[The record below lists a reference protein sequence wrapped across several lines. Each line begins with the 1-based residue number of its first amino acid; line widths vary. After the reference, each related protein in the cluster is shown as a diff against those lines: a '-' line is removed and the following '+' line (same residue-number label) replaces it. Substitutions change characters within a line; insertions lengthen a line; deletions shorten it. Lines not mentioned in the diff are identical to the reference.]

1 MEDPGR
7 AAGLLAALEAS
18 DAGGAAVAVLVAAAD
33 ATRVGH
39 QNPLTLGLLAAALG
53 DSSERERESASPD
66 SVGLGI
72 ATALLPRDGV
82 RGLEEIRGDPGDE
95 RRFTLDPS
103 VAAALAESR
112 RGRVP
117 APRLWD
123 ALVAHTADPGD
134 RVRVA
139 LEAAR
144 RSLLRHAVELCL
156 PLAMADHA
164 PALLVLARCLNDE
177 GGTAAASEACLRR
190 AAELGDPAA
199 LFAFGQYLESTRRR
213 EEGAD
218 FIRRAAEAR
227 YPTAMGNWADKLHR
241 AGDKAEADVW
251 WDRAASLGDPSR
263 MYSRGR
269 RLAAAGDEKSAEA
282 WFMRASDAGHGLA
295 IGELDS
301 LLRRQH
307 RETEADEQL
316 RDRAARVPYA
326 MSFLGSKA
334 PDTAE
339 GRALLERAAE
349 AGETAAMKM
358 LAEKLEAAGQPEP
371 AEAWLLKAID
381 ARDTWALRTLLEG
394 HKLEIERCER
404 IEYFLELADRCRA
417 DELFA
422 LAERFDQAGH
432 GATVDG
438 YFHRRSEAGDADA
451 QAAHAERLWRAEK
464 LEQSE
469 SWWRRAIEGGAGYAR
484 DRFATALETI
494 GRADEAH
501 ALRRFGIEPGG
512 ATGHFDV
519 LPTWLGI
526 SA

>member
-7 AAGLLAALEAS
+7 AARLLAALEAS
-18 DAGGAAVAVLVAAAD
+18 DARGRAAFAVLVAAAD

-39 QNPLTLGLLAAALG
+39 QHPLTLGLLTAATLG
-53 DSSERERESASPD
+53 DSSDRRESASPD
-66 SVGLGI
+66 SVELGI
-72 ATALLPRDGV
+72 DTALMPLDGV
-82 RGLEEIRGDPGDE
+82 RGLEEIRGDMGDE
-95 RRFTLDPS
+95 RRFILDPS

-112 RGRVP
+112 RGRAP

-123 ALVAHTADPGD
+123 ALVAQTGDPED

-139 LEAAR
+139 LEAGR

-156 PLAMADHA
+156 PLASNHA

-177 GGTAAASEACLRR
+177 AGTAAASEACLRR

-213 EEGAD
+213 EEGAV
-218 FIRRAAEAR
+218 FIGRAAEAG

-241 AGDKAEADVW
+241 AGRKAEADLW

-263 MYSRGR
+263 MYLRGR

-282 WFMRASDAGHGLA
+282 WFVRAADAGHSLA
-295 IGELDS
+295 IGELDR
-301 LLRRQH
+301 LLRKQH

-316 RDRAARVPYA
+316 RHRGARIPYA
-326 MSFLGSKA
+326 MCFLGCRA

-349 AGETAAMKM
+349 AGETAAMKV
-358 LAEKLEAAGQPEP
+358 LAEQLEAAGQPER

-404 IEYFLELADRCRA
+404 IEYFLELAERCRA
-417 DELFA
+417 DELFG

-432 GATVDG
+432 RATVDG
-438 YFHRRSEAGDADA
+438 YFHRRSEEGDADA
-451 QAAHAERLWRAEK
+451 QAAYAERLWRAEK
-464 LEQSE
+464 LEQSD

-484 DRFATALETI
+484 VPFAIALDTI

-512 ATGHFDV
+512 ATGTFDV
-519 LPTWLGI
+519 RPTWLGI